1 MPGVQLVGAMETT
14 ELTPGTSVGG
24 RFIIE
29 ATLGTGAMGTVY
41 RAHHVSL
48 DAQVALKVLHP
59 HLVSNEWVVA
69 RFLEEARAIAS
80 LTSENVARVL
90 DTGCTSD
97 GLVYLALE
105 YVVGQDLEIE
115 LRECERLPEK
125 TAVRYALD
133 VCSALAEAH
142 GRGVV
147 HRDLKPE
154 NLLIERRFDGTDRIK
169 LTDFG
174 VAKRLYTKRERAL
187 TFDSSP
193 VGTPCYMAPEQIAD
207 SASVDGRADIFSLG
221 VVLYEMLSGFL
232 PFGGRSTTETYVATL
247 QEEPVS
253 LLDLAPD
260 VTPDLVKVIDRCL
273 KKHREDRYPDVGELA
288 RDLARFGT
296 IADRF
301 TAHATERSVGA
312 TEVEIDPPTHR
323 TRSASPYP
331 TPQPVNTTLISADIP
346 GRNGGSRWWG
356 AAMAAVVAAGALAV
370 YPGTPDLAHDG
381 LALAKSLHT
390 PSALAVSRD
399 QPFPRPRARPVTVY
413 TDARHARAVP
423 VSPPLPVIATSVVRV
438 SGEGGDSEPV
448 FTKFVPVSDETL
460 AANGKAA
467 EAPGA
472 HSSTAEV
479 VQPSEAASPEAVQLS
494 EVEPAPVAPNGL
506 ADSEDMPV
514 ADTSPEQ

>member
-1 MPGVQLVGAMETT
+1 METT

-24 RFIIE
+24 RFTIE

-59 HLVSNEWVVA
+59 HLVSNEWVAA

-80 LTSENVARVL
+80 LKSENVARVL
-90 DTGCTSD
+90 DTGCTKD
-97 GLVYLALE
+97 GLVYLALGLA
-105 YVVGQDLEIE
+105 VGQDLEIE
-115 LRECERLPEK
+115 LRERERLPEK

-133 VCSALAEAH
+133 ICSALADAH
-142 GRGVV
+142 GRGVI

-154 NLLIERRFDGTDRIK
+154 NLLIERRSDGTDRIK

-247 QEEPVS
+247 REEPVS
-253 LLDLAPD
+253 LLELAPH

-273 KKHREDRYPDVGELA
+273 MKHREDRYPDVGELA

-296 IADRF
+296 VADRF
-301 TAHATERSVGA
+301 TAHATERSIGA
-312 TEVEIDPPTHR
+312 TEVQMDPPTHR
-323 TRSASPYP
+323 ARSASPYP
-331 TPQPVNTTLISADIP
+331 TPQPVNTTLISAAIP
-346 GRNGGSRWWG
+346 GRSGGGLRWRVG
-356 AAMAAVVAAGALAV
+356 MAALVAALGLAL
-370 YPGTPDLAHDG
+370 YPSAPEFAHDG
-381 LALAKSLHT
+381 LALAESMRT
-390 PSALAVSRD
+390 PIALAASRD
-399 QPFPRPRARPVTVY
+399 EAFPRPLARPVTVY
-413 TDARHARAVP
+413 IGARQARAVP
-423 VSPPLPVIATSVVRV
+423 VTAPLPVITTSVVRMTTEPV
-438 SGEGGDSEPV
+438 EPEPV
-448 FTKFVPVSDETL
+448 FAKFVPVSVEAL
-460 AANGKAA
+460 AAKHEPA
-467 EAPGA
+467 ETRPSASPTPDVVLSEDAPP
-472 HSSTAEV
+472 AEV
-479 VQPSEAASPEAVQLS
+479 DLTEGAPAARSDAAPSERVAHTNPASS
-494 EVEPAPVAPNGL
+494 PAP
-506 ADSEDMPV
+506 
-514 ADTSPEQ
+514 